1 MGKHSSRTFYI
12 LLAAWTA
19 LAITFVATMAIVLQL
34 QTIRHNAERDAA
46 ISVDRA
52 LVPVLERQASEPV
65 AFQDVAQSLV
75 GDHIRAIRLW
85 NANGNLIAATD
96 DAGESDPVA
105 GSLAAGRHR
114 AFKAGDVLTSYTR
127 IDAGAVVEIRQDY
140 APIGRAIDSD
150 RWFAIGLTAAAG
162 AVLFFMVQAI
172 AWAAT
177 RGLRGE
183 YRRLLRLYHTGQA
196 VRSTLDIGDVL
207 ERLLRDGTD
216 YARAGVG
223 LVFLVDEQSKDLIL
237 TASYDRDANVCR
249 LFHRQ
254 VDEWFLRRVVATGEN
269 VITHQDHPPF
279 DPVFA
284 AELAPQGPITIAVV
298 PIPGRESV
306 AGVLAVMRPRFQG
319 EFVVADAQ
327 MLAEMAGQ
335 ASMAVQQAQL
345 FGKIRGYADEVEL
358 GYDSTLKVLMA
369 ALDTKDAVTQGH
381 SERVSQLTVALAKEM
396 GIAKDQLVNIERGAL
411 LHDVGKIGVPDHVLR
426 KPDTL
431 DKEEWE
437 AMRQHPVLAGLMV
450 SKVAFLEGA
459 LPILLYHHEHYDG
472 SGYPFGLERDAIPL
486 EARIFTVV
494 DSFDAMTSD
503 RPYRQ
508 AMPVEDALAEIR
520 RNAGSQFDLEVV
532 QAFTRMI
539 ERRQAAHAEAE
550 HGASVPEP
558 SPTQEPETE
567 QEVSAA

>member
-1 MGKHSSRTFYI
+1 
-12 LLAAWTA
+12 
-19 LAITFVATMAIVLQL
+19 
-34 QTIRHNAERDAA
+34 
-46 ISVDRA
+46 
-52 LVPVLERQASEPV
+52 
-65 AFQDVAQSLV
+65 
-75 GDHIRAIRLW
+75 LW
-85 NANGNLIAATD
+85 NGDGSLIAATD
-96 DAGESDPVA
+96 GAAEPEPVA
-105 GSLAAGRHR
+105 ASVAADGARE
-114 AFKAGDVLTSYTR
+114 FKTGDVLASFTR
-127 IDAGAVVEIRQDY
+127 LNAGTVVEIRQDY
-140 APIGRAIDSD
+140 GPIAHDIAGD
-150 RWFAIGLTAAAG
+150 RRFALIVIIAACA
-162 AVLFFMVQAI
+162 ALFALFQAI

-183 YRRLLRLYHTGQA
+183 YRRLLRLYRTGEA

-207 ERLLRDGTD
+207 ERLLRDGTE

-237 TASYDRDANVCR
+237 TASYDRDADTCR

-254 VDEWFLRRVVATGEN
+254 VDEWFLRRVVATGEH
-269 VITHQDHPPF
+269 VITHQDRPPF

-284 AELAPQGPITIAVV
+284 AELAPQGPISIAVV
-298 PIPGRESV
+298 PIHGRETV

-319 EFVVADAQ
+319 EFVQSDTQ
-327 MLAEMAGQ
+327 MLGEMAGQ

-396 GIAKDQLVNIERGAL
+396 GVPQDQLVNIERGAL

-426 KPDTL
+426 KPDSL
-431 DKEEWE
+431 NAEEWE

-472 SGYPFGLERDAIPL
+472 TGYPFALEQDAIPL

-503 RPYRQ
+503 RPYRD
-508 AMPVEDALAEIR
+508 AMPIEDALEEIK
-520 RNAGSQFDLEVV
+520 RNAGTQFDPQVV
-532 QAFTRMI
+532 EAFTRLI
-539 ERRQAAHAEAE
+539 NRRQQAARTASEQHNASPPDPAPTPDTTSDTEA
-550 HGASVPEP
+550 A
-558 SPTQEPETE
+558 
-567 QEVSAA
+567 